1 MAIHELTLPER
12 LNEIADEVS
21 HIANRIKAIMED
33 YPQVV
38 DDKKTIVYKDMMNRT
53 YEAFT
58 AAEFDL
64 SVLIRFIT
72 HKPTTQI
79 AEGNGR
85 LRPITNYE
93 HYFLEQQLEYSERK
107 KNGGILPER
116 RM

>member
-12 LNEIADEVS
+12 LEHVAEES
-21 HIANRIKAIMED
+21 SRLAKSIKSIMEE
-33 YPQVV
+33 YPQIV
-38 DDKKTIVYKDMMNRT
+38 DEQKTLVYKDMMNRA

-58 AAEFDL
+58 AKEFDI

-72 HKPTTQI
+72 HKPIAQV
-79 AEGNGR
+79 AEGNGT
-85 LRPITNYE
+85 LRPMTNYE

-107 KNGGILPER
+107 KNGGTLPER